1 MWLKYKYE
9 RRKTNLSAWQASIY
23 NSGASLREKLNQ
35 KLIKTTLVNDKVNG
49 DVDVDWFNDVDVEQS
64 AISGNLHHGAAH
76 LPRNGIESDRDV
88 QLGDELLQL
97 ILPTLPAGTI
107 VYKLERKF

>member
-1 MWLKYKYE
+1 M
-9 RRKTNLSAWQASIY
+9 
-23 NSGASLREKLNQ
+23 
-35 KLIKTTLVNDKVNG
+35 IKTTLINDKVNG
-49 DVDVDWFNDVDVEQS
+49 DVDHVDWSNDVDVDQC

-88 QLGDELLQL
+88 QLGDQLLQL